1 MIDSKNIE
9 SISYNYITDSME
21 VNLFDAILFER
32 VGASLANLNNY
43 DPSDNELPSRY
54 EELFFNKEKDEVL

>member
-21 VNLFDAILFER
+21 VNLFDAILHNKRNTKKIIVKTSYQYFIDFSQEW
-32 VGASLANLNNY
+32 LNSKIN
-43 DPSDNELPSRY
+43 
-54 EELFFNKEKDEVL
+54 

>member
-21 VNLFDAILFER
+21 VNLFNAILYNKRNTKKIIVKTSYDYFIEF
-32 VGASLANLNNY
+32 SKEWLNSKINY
-43 DPSDNELPSRY
+43 
-54 EELFFNKEKDEVL
+54 KK

>member
-21 VNLFDAILFER
+21 VNLFDAILYNKRNPKKIIVKTSYDYFIDFR
-32 VGASLANLNNY
+32 QKWLNSKIN
-43 DPSDNELPSRY
+43 
-54 EELFFNKEKDEVL
+54 

>member
-21 VNLFDAILFER
+21 VNLFDAILYNKRNTKKIIVKTSYDYFIEF
-32 VGASLANLNNY
+32 SKEWLNSKINY
-43 DPSDNELPSRY
+43 
-54 EELFFNKEKDEVL
+54 KK